1 MRVRVIDTV
10 GVILGGNR
18 RQGIGLVAKAR
29 EVILRDQAKDA
40 GKAAWRMGFFL
51 DVGCLE
57 QGFADLLVGQRVH
70 LFHADDQSV
79 ADASASQ
86 CIHGGP
92 DRGRPR
98 GAGVFKPHGR
108 CMAQLRDGDAGE
120 RGAEILR
127 CETGV
132 EVGHEH
138 GIDILGFEPRRFDGR
153 QGRVANQLLK
163 IDGVEL
169 AERGV
174 APADDVGLFH
184 DRFFLRVG
192 MPTPEASKPP
202 STARN
207 WPLMKL
213 AAGLHRKPTALAIS
227 SGVP

>member
-1 MRVRVIDTV
+1 M
-10 GVILGGNR
+10 ILGGDR

-29 EVILRDQAKDA
+29 EVILRDQAEDA
-40 GKAAWRMGFFL
+40 GKAARRMGLFL
-51 DVGCLE
+51 DIGRLE
-57 QGFADLLVGQRVH
+57 QGFADLLVGQGVH
-70 LFHADDQSV
+70 FFHANDQGV
-79 ADASASQ
+79 ADASAAQ
-86 CIHGGP
+86 RIHGRP
-92 DRGRPR
+92 DRGRSR
-98 GAGVFKPHGR
+98 RAGIFKTHGGGV
-108 CMAQLRDGDAGE
+108 AQLRDGDTGE
-120 RGAEILR
+120 RCAEIL
-127 CETGV
+127 CSEPGI

-138 GIDILGFEPRRFDGR
+138 GIDILGLESRRLDGR

-174 APADDVGLFH
+174 APADDIRLFH